1 MTVNLTEIDQYRRKI
16 RMLRTQRSS
25 QNVEGP
31 FIKSLCLGIL
41 FPADAEIGKV
51 LNSKREI
58 DRMPD
63 LRLLENCQSSPGNNL
78 GINIPAQQQID
89 GSQIV

>member
-1 MTVNLTEIDQYRRKI
+1 MNEQDDEVAHPGNGNNTSQATVFRPNWQ
-16 RMLRTQRSS
+16 
-25 QNVEGP
+25 
-31 FIKSLCLGIL
+31 F
-41 FPADAEIGKV
+41 A
-51 LNSKREI
+51 I
-58 DRMPD
+58 DRVPD